1 MIQECRRN
9 NVELK
14 YNFEKLN
21 ESEIIEI
28 FTKIFNELSIAK
40 IPIVFKNELN
50 QYNDKLNEI
59 ILGKILTDAEIN
71 NLVKELRPVVVKEL
85 KEQMLKTIKDYDWT
99 EAVHE
104 TINDMDYIDNI

>member
-1 MIQECRRN
+1 MSTS
-9 NVELK
+9 L
-14 YNFEKLN
+14 
-21 ESEIIEI
+21 
-28 FTKIFNELSIAK
+28 
-40 IPIVFKNELN
+40 
-50 QYNDKLNEI
+50 DKLNEV

-104 TINDMDYIDNI
+104 TINDMDYDIARSFLKKIDFNITLKPTKKEKK